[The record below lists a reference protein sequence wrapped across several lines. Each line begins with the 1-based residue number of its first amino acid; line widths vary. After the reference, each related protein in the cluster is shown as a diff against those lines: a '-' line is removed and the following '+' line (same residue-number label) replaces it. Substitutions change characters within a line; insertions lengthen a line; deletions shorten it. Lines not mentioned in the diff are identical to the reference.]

1 MVVDEASSSLEVLA
15 HGVDLVGE
23 LPLDFLGEEGSLFV
37 EVVVSIH
44 LVVFHELRQ
53 TNQLILA
60 KDAREVEA
68 FLDQLFLL
76 DLVLGE
82 DARELR
88 VVGLAQGIGDDL
100 QEEPEEMDLSLFY
113 LADAGYAVHLLE
125 V

>member
-23 LPLDFLGEEGSLFV
+23 LPLEFLGEEGSLLV
-37 EVVVSIH
+37 EVVISIH
-44 LVVFHELRQ
+44 LVVFYKLRQ
-53 TNQLILA
+53 TNQLVLA

-68 FLDQLFLL
+68 FLDQFFLL

-88 VVGLAQGIGDDL
+88 VVGLAQGICYDL
-100 QEEPEEMDLSLFY
+100 QEEP
-113 LADAGYAVHLLE
+113 
-125 V
+125 